1 LIGKTVS
8 HYRML
13 EKLGE
18 GGMGVVYL
26 AEDTHLGRRV
36 AVKFLTS
43 TDKHYRARFLREA
56 RAVSALSHAN
66 IAAVFDYGETP
77 EQRPYIVMELVKGKT
92 ISELLRQDGLTLAQA
107 VAINASV
114 AEALDEAHHQGIVHR
129 DIKPSNV
136 VLTDR
141 GQVKVLDFGLVKNLV
156 EEPITSADPEAQTL
170 FSTKTRSDVIVGTP
184 LYLSP
189 EQASGKPVDG
199 RSDLFSLGAML
210 YECITGRSA
219 FSGDSVM
226 EIGAQVIHVNPP
238 APSTLNRQI
247 PPALD
252 RIVMKALEKNV
263 ESRYQTAGEML
274 KDLRAVLTTVSKD
287 GRRTLM
293 AADRITPVSQPMPTG
308 ALATLTQTFKRKRI
322 SLGTLIIAIVLS
334 GIALWAIFHWWR
346 PSPYKPSATALQL
359 YNGGTEALRNGAYYQ
374 ASTALDQAV
383 HADDNFA
390 LAHARLAEAWTELDY
405 SDKAKDELLRANDLV
420 RDRSGLAA
428 IDALYLDA
436 INATVSRDFGRAVKA
451 YSEIARNSPDV
462 AQVYVD
468 LGRAYEKNEQTD
480 KALENYLK
488 AASLNPQYA
497 TAYLRAGVVQAR
509 RQDTASAAAN
519 FDKAETLY
527 RTLGNFEGV
536 DEVLRQRGVLFR
548 GIGKYDEAREQFKN
562 ALDTARTTRNE
573 PHQILALIE
582 LSYLASGEG
591 KTAEAQSYAKQAV
604 DLAQQK
610 HLESLAAGGLL
621 ELGNSFL
628 GRGDYDEAEKY
639 FRQGIDLASA
649 NKVKR
654 REAMGQLNL
663 GALYILQLRIDEGL
677 AQVEQALK
685 FFQQG
690 NYGRDVSLCL
700 GQIARAHRRK
710 GEYDLALT
718 ALSQKL
724 ALAQQGGDQP
734 QVASS
739 YGEVGAVLIEQER
752 YPEALDNYEKAFTIN
767 KAIGNRINIAF
778 NQANRGDILWK
789 LGRYDEAQQALDE
802 AMAIARQ
809 PDTGYKQLVPE
820 IERSLAQMALTQR
833 HFPDAQTKAEEA
845 LSLAGTQYKNVT
857 IEAKFTLGLT
867 KSLTGSAGE
876 AKKLCDEAVKL
887 ATDVGDPALQSRAM
901 LALAEATLESG
912 DARAAL
918 DLATQAQ
925 ERFGKAGQHESEWRA
940 WLIGARA
947 SQRLGDK
954 TKATEQLAQA
964 RNVYAQLQQKWGAE
978 VFNRYITRP
987 DIQVYYKQLG

>member
-1 LIGKTVS
+1 LIGQTVS

-26 AEDTHLGRRV
+26 AEDTHLARRV

-43 TDKHYRARFLREA
+43 SDKHYRARFLREA

-66 IAAVFDYGETP
+66 IAAVFDYGETA

-92 ISELLRQDGLTLAQA
+92 ISELLRKDGLTLAQA
-107 VAINASV
+107 VEISASV
-114 AEALDEAHHQGIVHR
+114 AEALAEAHHQGIVHR

-141 GQVKVLDFGLVKNLV
+141 AQVKVLDFGLVKHLT
-156 EEPITSADPEAQTL
+156 EEPSASADPEAQTL

-189 EQASGKPVDG
+189 EQASGKAVDG

-219 FSGDSVM
+219 FAGDSVM

-238 APSTLNRQI
+238 APSTINRQI
-247 PPALD
+247 PAALD
-252 RIVMKALEKNV
+252 RITMKALEKNV
-263 ESRYQTAGEML
+263 ETRYQSAEEML
-274 KDLRAVLTTVSKD
+274 KDLRAVLTTVRSD

-293 AADRITPVSQPMPTG
+293 AADRITPVSQPLPTG
-308 ALATLTQTFKRKRI
+308 ALATLTQTFKRKRV
-322 SLGTLIIAIVLS
+322 SLGTLIMAIVLS
-334 GIALWAIFHWWR
+334 GIAIWAVFHWWR
-346 PSPYKPSATALQL
+346 PSPYKPSAVALDL
-359 YNGGTEALRNGAYYQ
+359 YNAGTEALRNGAYYQ

-420 RDRSGLAA
+420 RDRSGMVA

-436 INATVSRDFGRAVKA
+436 INATVSRDYGRAIKA

-468 LGRAYEKNEQTD
+468 LGRAYEKNDQTD
-480 KALENYLK
+480 KAIENYLK
-488 AASLNPQYA
+488 AASLNHQYA
-497 TAYLRAGVVQAR
+497 TAYVRAGVVQVR

-519 FDKAETLY
+519 FDKAEMLY

-548 GIGKYDEAREQFKN
+548 AIGKYDEAREQFKN

-582 LSYLASGEG
+582 LSYLSSGEG

-639 FRQGIDLASA
+639 FQQGIDLASA

-663 GALYILQLRIDEGL
+663 GALYILKLRTDEGL
-677 AQVEQALK
+677 TLVEQALK
-685 FFQQG
+685 YFRQG

-700 GQIARAHRRK
+700 TQIARAHRHR
-710 GEYDLALT
+710 GDYAEALK

-724 ALAQQGGDQP
+724 ELAQQGGDQP

-739 YGEVGAVLIEQER
+739 YGEIGAVLIEQER
-752 YPEALDNYEKAFTIN
+752 YPEALENYEKAFTIN
-767 KAIGNRINIAF
+767 KAIGNRVNIAF

-820 IERSLAQMALTQR
+820 IERSFAQMALTQR
-833 HFPDAQTKAEEA
+833 RFPEAQAKADSS
-845 LSLAGTQYKNVT
+845 LTLAGMQYKNVT
-857 IEAKFTLGLT
+857 IEAKFTLGLV
-867 KSLTGSAGE
+867 KSLTGSASE

-887 ATDVGDPALQSRAM
+887 ATEVGDPALLSRAM

-912 DARAAL
+912 DAREAL
-918 DLATQAQ
+918 DLATQVQA
-925 ERFGKAGQHESEWRA
+925 RFGKGGQQESEWRA
-940 WLIGARA
+940 WLIAARA

-954 TKATEQLAQA
+954 TTALGHLAHA
-964 RNVYAQLQQKWGAE
+964 KGVFAELQQKWGTE